1 MRVGDI
7 PYNQLIGSFGLFNV
21 GQQGNPFPAKSK

>member
-7 PYNQLIGSFGLFNV
+7 CDSRLIGDFGLFNV
-21 GQQGNPFPAKSK
+21 SQQGNPFPAKSK